1 MKLPLVIVCLA
12 GPSLLSAGVFNFSD
26 TEFNPP
32 DWSATL
38 IYNTT
43 ASVASYTTIQVG
55 SGGNPGAWRE
65 TTHTYDTGGMAVGQI
80 NKNFV
85 FAPLLHGGAITS
97 VAFSY
102 DFNVIDA
109 GTSLAVAHGL
119 AITQLG
125 RYYIAASLSQPP
137 GGGWVGHSANGLTST
152 DFTEIGGSAHPDFS
166 AALAFGY
173 VTSNGTA
180 GGLTSTDHGLDNYSV
195 TFTTVPE
202 PPALAWVGLF
212 GGGALAWSLVRRRGR

>member
-1 MKLPLVIVCLA
+1 MKLPLAVVCFA

-26 TEFNPP
+26 TDFNPP
-32 DWSATL
+32 DWSADL

-43 ASVASYTTIQVG
+43 VSIADYTTMQAG

-80 NKNFV
+80 NKTFV
-85 FAPLLHGGAITS
+85 FVPLLHGGAITS
-97 VAFSY
+97 IGFSY

-109 GTSLAVAHGL
+109 GASFAVAHGL

-125 RYYIAASLSQPP
+125 RYYVADYISQTP
-137 GGGWVGHSANGLTST
+137 GGGWVNHSASGLTAS
-152 DFTEIGGSAHPDFS
+152 DFTEYNGTAHPDFS
-166 AALAFGY
+166 ASLAFGY
-173 VTSNGTA
+173 VTANGTA
-180 GGLTSTDHGLDNYSV
+180 GGLTATDHGLDNYSV

-202 PPALAWVGLF
+202 PPTLAWAGLF
-212 GGGALAWSLVRRRGR
+212 GGGALVWSLMHRRNR